1 MDSSTCKRY
10 HEDEFDSRENLE
22 FYFSDKPDMVFRED
36 SLIFPIENLTKTF
49 TEGHVKGDIL
59 IDLSSGSMV
68 HHLFAACDFFKHI
81 IVLKMRDRCIM
92 EMKRW
97 VDSRTGAF
105 DWNHA
110 TQLHVDSVGKSE
122 TITFITFPISFSD
135 QLPDKEGKVRSALQH
150 VVKCNLE
157 KEDMMDPIVLPP
169 ADCVI
174 SAWLLDYICKNQDDY
189 IRYLRKFSSLL
200 KPGGRIILISSLEM
214 TYFKIGKEKFHAF
227 SFDAD
232 FARKALVAE
241 GFIIDRCEVRKR
253 TAVSDLTDYKAV
265 IFIAAHKD
273 K

>member
-1 MDSSTCKRY
+1 MDSSTGKRY
-10 HEDEFDSRENLE
+10 HEDEFDSRESLE
-22 FYFSDKPDMVFRED
+22 NYFSDKHDMVFRED

-59 IDLSSGSMV
+59 IDLSVGSMV

-92 EMKRW
+92 ELKRW

-110 TQLHVDSVGKSE
+110 TQLHVDSNRK
-122 TITFITFPISFSD
+122 SD
-135 QLPDKEGKVRSALQH
+135 QLLDKEGKVRSALQH

-169 ADCVI
+169 AECVI
-174 SAWLLDYICKNQDDY
+174 SGWLLDYICKNQDDY
-189 IRYLRKFSSLL
+189 MRYLRKFSSLL
-200 KPGGRIILISSLEM
+200 KPGGRIILLSCLEN
-214 TYFKIGKEKFHAF
+214 TYFKFGKDKFQTF

-241 GFIIDRCEVRKR
+241 GFIIDRCEVKKR
-253 TAVSDLTDYKAV
+253 TVVSDLTDYKGML
-265 IFIAAHKD
+265 FIAAHKD